1 MCTNENMYKD
11 MFFSSLGKRLA
22 SKYCKKF
29 KTAAKIFKFT
39 RFKGSKIGKLAGKQL
54 SDKIL
59 AAAIDVAGSKIAD
72 KITSLKGEKPQE
84 IEEIL
89 FHHNKDKR

>member
-1 MCTNENMYKD
+1 MCTKENMYKD

-39 RFKGSKIGKLAGKQL
+39 ATKFNQTKYG
-54 SDKIL
+54 KIL
-59 AAAIDVAGSKIAD
+59 K
-72 KITSLKGEKPQE
+72 K
-84 IEEIL
+84 
-89 FHHNKDKR
+89 KDQKLVNLLVNNFQIKF